1 MEKEILIKLLSD
13 VGYPILLAVLLGL
26 FVFIAFKFILLDVL
40 DTIKRIHNIIYLV
53 ESKVKGISN
62 DIAVLDVLVSTALDV
77 KPDFLKLTNKL
88 DENK

>member
-13 VGYPILLAVLLGL
+13 VGYPILLAVLLGV

-40 DTIKRIHNIIYLV
+40 DTINRIRNIIFLI
-53 ESKVKGISN
+53 ESKVKGISS

-77 KPDFLKLTNKL
+77 KPDFSKFANKL